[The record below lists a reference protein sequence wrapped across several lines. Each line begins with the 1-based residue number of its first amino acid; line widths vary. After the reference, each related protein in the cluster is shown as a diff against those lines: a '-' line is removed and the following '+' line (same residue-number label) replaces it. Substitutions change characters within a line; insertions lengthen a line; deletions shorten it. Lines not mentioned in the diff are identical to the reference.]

1 MLDRAFRLT
10 LRDLST
16 YFLIAACVFVP
27 LQIAHALV
35 FRDVIAVA
43 ELHEQIGA
51 LPEQETVRGV
61 GPGDLDTYRVTGAL
75 VLAVEFLLLPLLVAA
90 ASRVLET
97 RERGEL
103 PSILP
108 AWSGA
113 PGRSA
118 RSLRSLRD
126 PGVLITSLVV
136 AGAIGALARGSGLL
150 LIEPLSE
157 RMLWA
162 GVGLIEAGARSLAA
176 PFVMV
181 PAAMAA
187 WRAKETRG

>member
-16 YFLIAACVFVP
+16 YFLLAACLFVP
-27 LQIAHALV
+27 LQIAHAFV
-35 FRDVIAVA
+35 FQDTIAVT
-43 ELHEQIGA
+43 ELHDQIGA
-51 LPEQETVRGV
+51 LREDETVRGV
-61 GPGDLDTYRVTGAL
+61 GPGDLDTYRLTGVL
-75 VLAVEFLLLPLLVAA
+75 VLAVDILLLPLLIAA

-103 PSILP
+103 PSLRQ
-108 AWSGA
+108 AWHGA
-113 PGRSA
+113 PRRIA
-118 RSLRSLRD
+118 QSLRSFRA
-126 PGVLITSLVV
+126 PGVLLTSLVV
-136 AGAIGALARGSGLL
+136 AVAIGALARVSGLL

-157 RMLWA
+157 PTLWA

-181 PAAMAA
+181 PAAFAA
-187 WRAKETRG
+187 WRTKETRG